1 MNTRTWWATSR
12 RVLAHLLADKRTIGL
27 MMAAPPLLLTLLYYM
42 YSEVPVLPG
51 SHSLFSGIAL
61 TMFAVLP
68 MFFMFLITSITMQ
81 RERASGTL
89 ERLWTTNL
97 HRADLLFGY
106 SSAFVVM
113 AVIQATILCTV
124 GYCFLGVQTEGDPGW
139 VVLNAAAC
147 AVVGVSLGL
156 MTSAFARSEFQ
167 AVQFMPIVVLPQVFL
182 CGLLVPLEHLPR
194 ILERIALLLPLTYG
208 VKAIE
213 AVKTQTEVSA
223 DYWESLAIVLAWG
236 IGSLV
241 LAALTMPRRS
251 A

>member
-12 RVLAHLLADKRTIGL
+12 RVLAQLLADKRTIGL

-42 YSEVPVLPG
+42 YSEVPLIPG
-51 SHSLFSGIAL
+51 SQSFFSGIAL

-106 SSAFVVM
+106 SSAFVVV
-113 AVIQATILCTV
+113 AVIQAAILCTV
-124 GYCFLGVQTEGDPGW
+124 GYCFLGVQTQGNPGW
-139 VVLNAAAC
+139 VVL
-147 AVVGVSLGL
+147 
-156 MTSAFARSEFQ
+156 TSAFARSEFQ

-213 AVKTQTEVSA
+213 SVKTQTEVSS
-223 DYWESLAIVLAWG
+223 DYWGPLAIVLAWG
-236 IGSLV
+236 IGSLI
-241 LAALTMPRRS
+241 LAALTMPRTS